1 MFGSQ
6 VLDIAIGLVFVF
18 LLVSS
23 LVTIVN
29 EMIASFWSSSRAK
42 WLSKGMDRLL
52 DPTWAT
58 KLFAHPLIDGS
69 APTQGRKPSYI
80 PSRSFANVLLDIVRK
95 ESAEL
100 TPIRQALQAALDASP
115 ADALNASITLSD
127 RLVGAIKAASPAVR
141 ATPTVKP
148 AVTKDLLALLQR
160 LGPGSNP
167 EEARAEIQRFIDALP
182 SCYLREVIAEF
193 PGDKIRETLL
203 VLFDDAEND
212 IDKFKQNIEVWFNNA
227 MDRVGGWYKRRT
239 QTVITVLSVLATIG
253 LNVDALLIVK
263 HLQTNPGVRTA
274 LVAQA
279 KTYSESA
286 SAPHST
292 ASVVAGAASGTSP
305 SQVSAIEKRLEQLS
319 LPIGWVRPV
328 PSKTDAISTAAA
340 QKEAI
345 AALAA
350 VEEASAAASAARA
363 ALATAPA
370 ASSAEMQA
378 QVTTTSAAASAAE
391 ATFVTANRKAIDS
404 VHKPSDAEIDDRLV
418 LPERWG
424 WPSDWDWG
432 WFGDTIR
439 FHFLGWLLTALAA
452 TLGAPFWFD
461 TLNRIISIRSAGKAP
476 EEKPKPPRD
485 VPKPLEPGQSP
496 KQS

>member
-1 MFGSQ
+1 MLTVGVVRPASR
-6 VLDIAIGLVFVF
+6 
-18 LLVSS
+18 S
-23 LVTIVN
+23 VTTFARVDSTK
-29 EMIASFWSSSRAK
+29 ADCCAWS
-42 WLSKGMDRLL
+42 GM
-52 DPTWAT
+52 
-58 KLFAHPLIDGS
+58 
-69 APTQGRKPSYI
+69 
-80 PSRSFANVLLDIVRK
+80 RSFANALVDIVRK
-95 ESAEL
+95 ETAEL
-100 TPIRQALQAALDASP
+100 TPIKQALQAALDAPS
-115 ADALNASITLSD
+115 DALNASITLSD
-127 RLVGAIKAASPAVR
+127 LVGAINSAPPAVST
-141 ATPTVKP
+141 TPAVTPAVKP
-148 AVTKDLLALLQR
+148 AVTKDLLALFQR
-160 LGPGSNP
+160 LGSGSTP
-167 EEARAEIQRFIDALP
+167 EATRAEIQRFIDALP
-182 SCYLREVIAEF
+182 NHYLREVIAEF
-193 PGDKIRETLL
+193 PGDKIRKTLL

-239 QTVITVLSVLATIG
+239 QTVITGLSVLATIG

-279 KTYSESA
+279 KTYAESA

-292 ASVVAGAASGTSP
+292 ATVAAGAASGPSP

-340 QKEAI
+340 EKEEK

-350 VEEASAAASAARA
+350 VEKASAAASAARA
-363 ALATAPA
+363 ALATASA

-378 QVTTTSAAASAAE
+378 QVKTTSEAASAAGE
-391 ATFVTANRKAIDS
+391 AATFVTANRTAIDS
-404 VHKPSDAEIDDRLV
+404 VRKPSDAEINNRLV

-496 KQS
+496 KKS